1 MPKSQH
7 VASSFFPEKSSGS
20 PALNSVGLDIWAISM
35 WLSSAGSKVSSSL
48 SLVISISGSGM
59 GSKLGSGR
67 VEMEMGRGSNAA
79 GDSHHG
85 GTFKLLQG
93 LCILL
98 SPLSLD
104 GLPVSGQ

>member
-1 MPKSQH
+1 MQ
-7 VASSFFPEKSSGS
+7 
-20 PALNSVGLDIWAISM
+20 
-35 WLSSAGSKVSSSL
+35 LSSAGSKVSSLL
-48 SLVISISGSGM
+48 SLVISMWRSGM

-67 VEMEMGRGSNAA
+67 VKMVMGQGSNVA

-85 GTFKLLQG
+85 GTFEFLQG

-104 GLPVSGQ
+104 GLPVSGR